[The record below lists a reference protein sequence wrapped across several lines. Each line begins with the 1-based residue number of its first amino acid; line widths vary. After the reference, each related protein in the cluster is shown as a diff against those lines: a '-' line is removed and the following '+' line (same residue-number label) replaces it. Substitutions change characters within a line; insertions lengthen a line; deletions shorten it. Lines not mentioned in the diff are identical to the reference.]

1 MDEQGGV
8 PASGAVC
15 ASASLPQRS
24 LLVAATRL
32 IMSTPVEDVAQC
44 LLVYELRDLP
54 VVGVSPPPEAQP
66 ASYGPQGAQE
76 AAGAHNGGD
85 AHESYYNVRSS
96 CRAAAFL

>member
-1 MDEQGGV
+1 VDEQGGV

-66 ASYGPQGAQE
+66 ASYGPRE
-76 AAGAHNGGD
+76 RRKLRVRTTWRD